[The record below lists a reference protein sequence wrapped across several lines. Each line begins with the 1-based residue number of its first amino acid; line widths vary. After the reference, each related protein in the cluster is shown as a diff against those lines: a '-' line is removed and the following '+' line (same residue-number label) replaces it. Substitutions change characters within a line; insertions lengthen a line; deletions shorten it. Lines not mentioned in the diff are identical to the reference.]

1 MRDLLATIASIIVI
15 LFCLSLLF
23 VSEETQ
29 SEQDE
34 AVTNA
39 NQLPLNQSGFPQVSQ
54 STIFKRVQ
62 SVELKQGVLMFITI
76 GKEGLKEHF
85 LVLRDK
91 NVVLVNSKS
100 SSMPYNTIRFDYN
113 ANTLLVTIPSA
124 FEVDILGSLTAN

>member
-1 MRDLLATIASIIVI
+1 MRDLLTTIASIIVI
-15 LFCLSLLF
+15 LFCLSLLI
-23 VSEETQ
+23 VSGETQ
-29 SEQDE
+29 SKEE
-34 AVTNA
+34 EVITNA
-39 NQLPLNQSGFPQVSQ
+39 NQLGLNQGSLPRVSQ
-54 STIFKRVQ
+54 STIFKKVQ
-62 SVELKQGVLMFITI
+62 TVKLKQGVLMFITI

-124 FEVDILGSLTAN
+124 FEIDMLESLTAN